1 AWVGLRVV
9 LAASWGAWADVGVAG
24 LLLALALVASLVRAP
39 AARWAR
45 WDVPLSVA
53 SVPPALAALA
63 VAGVAQRP
71 AVFVAV
77 GALAIGAAVRLVR
90 QRATSES
97 LATLGSVLVLVGAAW
112 ASRGAAVVALAGL
125 AVAHTSLAT
134 RWESG
139 AWRTAR
145 QWVGAILAAS

>member
-1 AWVGLRVV
+1 EPADTVVFGALVLAAAALAGAVAGLSGVGVTGAAAALVAWVGLRVV

-24 LLLALALVASLVRAP
+24 LLLALALVAALAPAP
-39 AARWAR
+39 AARGAR
-45 WDVPLSVA
+45 WAVPLSGA
-53 SVPPALAALA
+53 AVPPALAALA

-97 LATLGSVLVLVGAAW
+97 LATLGSVLVLLGAAW
-112 ASRGAAVVALAGL
+112 SSR
-125 AVAHTSLAT
+125 
-134 RWESG
+134 
-139 AWRTAR
+139 
-145 QWVGAILAAS
+145 